1 MTKTK
6 IYGLL
11 IFGLVGLF
19 VIYVIWIE
27 PFRLEVR
34 HLYIENDR
42 LNKALSGKTAIHL
55 SDLHI
60 GKIGKR
66 EKQVL
71 QTVREIDP
79 DFIFLTG
86 DFIHWKGDAA
96 AAIAFFSKLKANHG
110 IWAVMGDYDYS
121 NSRKSCLFCHEH
133 SSSLSAIK
141 HDVKFLRNSS
151 SLLFQQHDN
160 VIIGGI
166 DSHFNK
172 EFLDGKSPFE
182 TKSVFPN
189 ILLSHDPL
197 DFDKIDAGHK
207 TLVLSGDTH
216 GGQIPLPSWLWQLL
230 GYKKNVKYNH
240 GLFKDGNK
248 LMYVS
253 RGVGTSHIP
262 FRLFCRP
269 EVVVIHF

>member
-1 MTKTK
+1 VTKTK

-19 VIYVIWIE
+19 LIYGVWVE
-27 PFRLEVR
+27 PYRMEVR
-34 HLYIENDR
+34 HLYIENET
-42 LNKALSGKTAIHL
+42 LNKVLNGKTAIHL

-60 GKIGKR
+60 AKTGKR

-71 QTVREIDP
+71 QTVEEVDP

-86 DFIHWKGDAA
+86 DFIHWKGDAT
-96 AAIAFFSKLKANHG
+96 AAIDFFSKLKTNYG

-121 NSRKSCLFCHEH
+121 NSRKSCLFCHEQG
-133 SSSLSAIK
+133 SSLPTNN

-151 SLLFQQHDN
+151 KPLFQHYDKI
-160 VIIGGI
+160 IIGGV
-166 DSHFNK
+166 DGNFNK

-182 TKSVFPN
+182 SKSVFPN
-189 ILLSHDPL
+189 ILLSHNPL
-197 DFDKIDAGHK
+197 DFDKIDARNR

-230 GYKKNVKYNH
+230 GYKKNAKYNH

-253 RGVGTSHIP
+253 RGIGTSHIP

-269 EVVVIHF
+269 EVVVLHF

>member
-6 IYGLL
+6 IYVLF
-11 IFGLVGLF
+11 IFGLVGL
-19 VIYVIWIE
+19 VLIYGFWVE
-27 PFRLEVR
+27 PFRLEVK

-42 LNKALSGKTAIHL
+42 LNKFLNGKTAIHL

-66 EKQVL
+66 EKLVL
-71 QTVREIDP
+71 QTVGEIDP

-86 DFIHWKGDAA
+86 DYIHWKGDAA
-96 AAIAFFSKLKANHG
+96 AAIAFFSELKANYG
-110 IWAVMGDYDYS
+110 IWAVLGDYDYS
-121 NSRKSCLFCHEH
+121 NSRKSCLFCHEQG
-133 SSSLSAIK
+133 SFLPTNK

-151 SLLFQQHDN
+151 KPLFQQNDKI
-160 VIIGGI
+160 IIGGV
-166 DSHFNK
+166 DGHFNK
-172 EFLDGKSPFE
+172 EFLDGKS
-182 TKSVFPN
+182 VFPN
-189 ILLSHDPL
+189 ILLSHNPL
-197 DFDKIDAGHK
+197 DFAKIDARFK

-216 GGQIPLPSWLWQLL
+216 GGQIPLPLWLWQLL
-230 GYKKNVKYNH
+230 GYKKNAKYNH

-253 RGVGTSHIP
+253 RGIGTSHIP

>member
-6 IYGLL
+6 IYSLT

-19 VIYVIWIE
+19 LIYGVWVE

-34 HLYIENDR
+34 HLYIENDN
-42 LNKALSGKTAIHL
+42 LNKVLNGKTAIHL

-60 GKIGKR
+60 AKIGKR

-71 QTVREIDP
+71 QTVGEIDP

-86 DFIHWKGDAA
+86 DYIHWKGDAA
-96 AAIAFFSKLKANHG
+96 AAITFFSKLKANYG
-110 IWAVMGDYDYS
+110 ILAVMGDYDYS
-121 NSRKSCLFCHEH
+121 NSRKSCIFCHEH
-133 SSSLSAIK
+133 SSSLPEIK

-151 SLLFQQHDN
+151 KPLIQKRDK

-166 DSHFNK
+166 DGRFNK
-172 EFLDGKSPFE
+172 EFLDGKSPLGS
-182 TKSVFPN
+182 KSVFPN
-189 ILLSHDPL
+189 ILLSHNPL
-197 DFDKIDAGHK
+197 DFDKIDAKHE

-216 GGQIPLPSWLWQLL
+216 GGQIPLPSWLWQLF
-230 GYKKNVKYNH
+230 GYKKNAKYNH

-253 RGVGTSHIP
+253 RGIGTSHVP
-262 FRLFCRP
+262 LRLFCRP

>member
-11 IFGLVGLF
+11 IFGLVCL
-19 VIYVIWIE
+19 VLIYGIWVE
-27 PFRLEVR
+27 PYRLEVR
-34 HLYIENDR
+34 HLYIENET
-42 LNKALSGKTAIHL
+42 LNKVLNGKTAIHL

-60 GKIGKR
+60 AKFGKR

-71 QTVREIDP
+71 QTVEEVDP

-86 DFIHWKGDAA
+86 DYIHWKGDAT
-96 AAIAFFSKLKANHG
+96 AAIAFFSKLKANNG

-133 SSSLSAIK
+133 STSLPAIK
-141 HDVKFLRNSS
+141 HGVKFLRNASNP
-151 SLLFQQHDN
+151 LFQQHDK

-166 DSHFNK
+166 DGHFNK
-172 EFLDGKSPFE
+172 EFLDGKSPLGS
-182 TKSVFPN
+182 KSIFPN
-189 ILLSHDPL
+189 ILLSHNPL
-197 DFDKIDAGHK
+197 DFDKIDAKHE

-216 GGQIPLPSWLWQLL
+216 GGQIRLPSWLWQLL
-230 GYKKNVKYNH
+230 GYEKNAKYNH

-248 LMYVS
+248 RMYVS
-253 RGVGTSHIP
+253 RGIGTSHIP

-269 EVVVIHF
+269 EVVVVHF